1 MWQNETK
8 RKQKQYIDLNK
19 MRILCLQTHKTS
31 SLENVQ
37 KNNNIYIK
45 LHYLRIRCLQT
56 LCLWQ
61 AVSRMCKK
69 NKKQR
74 QCIKFQYKKIKISI
88 KLINLQ
94 LKQYDIYSVV
104 LVILCCLKNVWI
116 CLVKKKK
123 KKSPCTEY
131 GLWEEVIT
139 EFLTSL

>member
-8 RKQKQYIDLNK
+8 RKQKQYINLNK

-37 KNNNIYIK
+37 KKKKNYIK
-45 LHYLRIRCLQT
+45 LHYLRSLSFRPCVYGKQ
-56 LCLWQ
+56 
-61 AVSRMCKK
+61 SRECAKK

-88 KLINLQ
+88 KRINLQ

-116 CLVKKKK
+116 CLVKKKIT
-123 KKSPCTEY
+123 KSPCTEY